1 MRKRLLILAMVL
13 MVLFLTGCKSG
24 SIIPSI
30 TEDVEVWVTGF
41 EQEVSCDSSKGIT
54 RVANGDL
61 PRDLMTRC
69 GYCYPPCPPP
79 TCPPC
84 NCPACDSCC
93 PTCPACDSCCPDCPV
108 CEDCPECIC
117 DECPEC
123 ICDEC
128 PECVCPICPPSGPC
142 CCYLTWGDV
151 FVDFEMQNFKGE
163 KVTVEKVCFMIT
175 FEDDSQ
181 VVKCVDLKEGLAGEK
196 KAKQVKIKL
205 SPTKRVVYVT
215 AQSIEYY

>member
-13 MVLFLTGCKSG
+13 MVLFLTGCKGG

-41 EQEVSCDSSKGIT
+41 EQEVSCNSSKDIT

-61 PRDLMTRC
+61 PRDLTRC
-69 GYCYPPCPPP
+69 YGPPSC
-79 TCPPC
+79 CPPC

-93 PTCPACDSCCPDCPV
+93 PDCPECEVCEDCPV
-108 CEDCPECIC
+108 CEICQECQ
-117 DECPEC
+117 ECPT
-123 ICDEC
+123 C
-128 PECVCPICPPSGPC
+128 PSSGPC
-142 CCYLTWGDV
+142 CCYLKWGDV
-151 FVDFEMQNFKGE
+151 FVDFEMQNSKGE

-215 AQSIEYY
+215 AQGIEYY